1 MNSMRYKVLLSYLP
15 GMASVVNSFQ
25 SEQVQLAVFDRL
37 ISALEEKTDYV
48 ETSSTGKSSRSS
60 SSRSSS
66 ASLDV
71 SSAELEHELVEGESI
86 HADLDTS
93 I

>member
-66 ASLDV
+66 SLDV

>member
-37 ISALEEKTDYV
+37 ISALEEKTDFV

-66 ASLDV
+66 SLDV